1 MMNDNFE
8 DALSKIK
15 LIAGGLYGG
24 HYEPKSNRDV
34 DLANALMKVHDTMHE
49 KHSALRRGH
58 VVQVIAGFNV
68 GARGVVE
75 FVEPSGQKIWVLRNG
90 ASTPVFY
97 HPDELIKIDGE
108 NHAS

>member
-1 MMNDNFE
+1 MNDSFE

-34 DLANALMKVHDTMHE
+34 DLAITLMKVHDKMHE

-75 FVEPSGQKIWVLRNG
+75 FVEPSGQKVWVLRNG
-90 ASTPVFY
+90 ASNPVYY
-97 HPDELIKIDGE
+97 HPDELQKISLE
-108 NHAS
+108 SL